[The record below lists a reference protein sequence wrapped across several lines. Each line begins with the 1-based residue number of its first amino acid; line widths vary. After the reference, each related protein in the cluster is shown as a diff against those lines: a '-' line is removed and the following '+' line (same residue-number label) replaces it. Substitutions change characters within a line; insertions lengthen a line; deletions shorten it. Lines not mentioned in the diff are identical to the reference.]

1 MQNYFST
8 NLKYLR
14 EKNNMT
20 KSKLGELVGVNQTTI
35 GRWESNIITP
45 SIDNVVDVL
54 NAFKIPISELGT
66 FLGTDLKN
74 NTSYEPTDE
83 DFKKILRNKGIDDNN
98 ITEED
103 AKKLIDFAIANKDFV
118 IKKDNK

>member
-1 MQNYFST
+1 MKNYFST

-66 FLGTDLKN
+66 FLGTDMKN
-74 NTSYEPTDE
+74 NTSHKPTDE
-83 DFKKILRNKGIDDNN
+83 DFKKILRSKGIDDNN

>member
-1 MQNYFST
+1 M
-8 NLKYLR
+8 
-14 EKNNMT
+14 
-20 KSKLGELVGVNQTTI
+20 GELVGVNQTTI

-66 FLGTDLKN
+66 FLGTDMKN
-74 NTSYEPTDE
+74 NTSHEPTDD
-83 DFKKILRNKGIDDNN
+83 DFKKILRSKGIDDNN

>member
-118 IKKDNK
+118 IKKNNK

>member
-1 MQNYFST
+1 MKNYFST

-14 EKNNMT
+14 KKNNMT

-66 FLGTDLKN
+66 FLGTDMKN
-74 NTSYEPTDE
+74 NTSHEPTDD
-83 DFKKILRNKGIDDNN
+83 DFKKILRSKGIDDNN

>member
-66 FLGTDLKN
+66 FLGTDLK
-74 NTSYEPTDE
+74 
-83 DFKKILRNKGIDDNN
+83 K
-98 ITEED
+98 
-103 AKKLIDFAIANKDFV
+103 
-118 IKKDNK
+118 